1 MKAPELTP
9 TAEKIDR
16 LIKRIDSGDVRIPAF
31 QRAYVWKQNQILEL
45 LDSIVTNFPIGSVL
59 LWYTSDR
66 LKHTRNIAGYLIPDT
81 KIEYPVN
88 YVLDGQQ
95 RISSIYAVFSDRAE
109 QDVQTEQYNPNLNI
123 FEIYYDFENRK
134 FLPLSEVDNTS
145 ESIISLK
152 NLIDTTKLIPA
163 LSKLNS
169 KYHTEASELCSK
181 FLNYEIP
188 VVTIKYRT
196 KEEVGI
202 IFERIN
208 NTGTK
213 LSTVDLMTAWT
224 WTDDFHLLE
233 STNVLTTELEEKGFG
248 TIPYNIILQAISG
261 VIQDDT
267 TTQSVLKLTGE
278 SVRDNWNVF
287 CTSIKKAIDFLST
300 DLSCIN
306 SDFLPFIQQ
315 LVAITKFYSITG
327 TIEAE
332 QLKALKQWFWRT
344 SFSNRY
350 STGMTT
356 SKMNADIET
365 IIKIRN
371 NDFSD
376 IVNYSYN
383 VTKSELIVTQFSK
396 GNSLSRA
403 FLLLMAQKAPL
414 DLMKGTK
421 VDLDISLAEFN
432 RKEYHHVFPRA
443 FLTRQGLSSNKIN
456 SLINFCF
463 LPSDSNK
470 KISKKEPK
478 DYFFNLIPQADF
490 KNILESNIL
499 PIDKTIYQGNDYLT
513 FQEKRAE
520 KIITIID
527 DITN

>member
-45 LDSIVTNFPIGSVL
+45 LDSVVTNFPIGSIL

-123 FEIYYDFENRK
+123 FEIYYDFENKK
-134 FLPLSEVDNTS
+134 FLPLTEVD
-145 ESIISLK
+145 ISKDSVIYLK

-163 LSKLNS
+163 LGKLNS
-169 KYHTEASELCSK
+169 KYHSAASELCSK

-233 STNVLTTELEEKGFG
+233 ATNELTTELEEKGFG
-248 TIPYNIILQAISG
+248 TIPYNIILQAISA

-278 SVRDNWNVF
+278 SVRDNWDVF
-287 CTSIKKAIDFLST
+287 CSSIKKAIDFLST
-300 DLSCIN
+300 DLNCIN

-315 LVAITKFYSITG
+315 LVAITKFYWIPG
-327 TIEAE
+327 TIEAN

-356 SKMNADIET
+356 SKMNTDVET
-365 IIKIRN
+365 IINIRKN
-371 NDFSD
+371 EFKNVS
-376 IVNYSYN
+376 NYSYTA
-383 VTKSELIVTQFSK
+383 TKSELITTQFSK
-396 GNSLSRA
+396 GNSLTRA
-403 FLLLMAQKAPL
+403 FLLLMAQQTPL

-421 VDLDISLAEFN
+421 VDLGISLAEFN

-443 FLTRQGLSSNKIN
+443 FLANLAFSTQKIN
-456 SLINFCF
+456 SVVNFCF

-470 KISKKEPK
+470 KISRKEPS
-478 DYFFNLIPQADF
+478 DYFFNLIPSSEF
-490 KNILESNIL
+490 KTILESNIL
-499 PIDKTIYQGNDYLT
+499 PVDITIYSRNDYNI

-520 KIITIID
+520 KIISILD